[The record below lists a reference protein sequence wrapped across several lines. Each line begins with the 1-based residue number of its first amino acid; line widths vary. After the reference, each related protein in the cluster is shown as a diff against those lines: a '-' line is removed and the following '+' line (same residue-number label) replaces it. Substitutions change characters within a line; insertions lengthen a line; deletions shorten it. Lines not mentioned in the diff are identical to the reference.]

1 MVNVRL
7 DGVYLSNPHYTP
19 APQNASTQMVKMGSL
34 QWFRA
39 NEKWHRLTRLISA
52 GKKTVEGKSIWE
64 GEVVDTRNLSGLQCF
79 NSIAP
84 QHGENCKLWREP

>member
-19 APQNASTQMVKMGSL
+19 GSQNATIQMAKMGSL

-52 GKKTVEGKSIWE
+52 GKKTDEGKNIWE
-64 GEVVDTRNLSGLQCF
+64 GEVVDTQNLSGLQCF
-79 NSIAP
+79 NSILP
-84 QHGENCKLWREP
+84 QHGENSKLCREP